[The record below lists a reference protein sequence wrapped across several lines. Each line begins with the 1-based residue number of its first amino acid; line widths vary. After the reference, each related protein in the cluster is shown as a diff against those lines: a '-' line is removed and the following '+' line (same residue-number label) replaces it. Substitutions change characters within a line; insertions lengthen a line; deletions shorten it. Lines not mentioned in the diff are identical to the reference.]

1 MLKNDALGPS
11 KAFSKLLRRDWFSR
25 IWILQEAALAKEI
38 LIRCGSQT
46 TPWIGFMAVLNK
58 LKNNNKSA
66 GDYRAALNLDTFRKD
81 YQWKGHGVDVH
92 AAMVQS
98 RQCDA
103 SDPRDKIYALL
114 GVCPDLAYAMGEPD
128 YKLSVAVVW
137 TRAQR
142 ACFSGPLSINAISLV
157 SVGERQEAD
166 VPSWV
171 PDLSTGLH
179 TWPRRPPASA
189 TGDGVTTIIQCSGDD
204 PNCLHVRGVAVDTLI
219 SPFEYTDSK
228 TFNDV
233 VVQWRNWW
241 TRFEE
246 LTRFQDNT
254 DMNNNTEKVFAFWST
269 LHCDVKGSTPNTGT
283 LFTWHRRILSG
294 SESVDSNTT
303 AFRDIKASNFA
314 ETTLARIFGLT
325 QQRTIGLFPK
335 NAQVGDRIVLFSG
348 GSTPYLIRPAYHNL
362 GSYDQR
368 RKTCSRR
375 LGDGF
380 ELVGPCYVWGLA
392 EAEARATKHLQS
404 SHEII
409 IF

>member
-1 MLKNDALGPS
+1 MMKNDTLGPS

-25 IWILQEAALAKEI
+25 IWILQEVALAKDI

-46 TPWIGFMAVLNK
+46 TPWIGFMAVLDK
-58 LKNNNKSA
+58 LKNNNKSSA
-66 GDYRAALNLDTFRKD
+66 DYRAALNLDTFRKD
-81 YQWKGHGVDVH
+81 YRWKGHGVDVH

-128 YKLSVAVVW
+128 YKLSAAVVW

-142 ACFSGPLSINAISLV
+142 ACFTGPLSINALCLV
-157 SVGERQEAD
+157 SVGERREED

-179 TWPRRPPASA
+179 TWPRRSPVPAIS
-189 TGDGVTTIIQCSGDD
+189 DGVTTIIQCSGDD
-204 PNCLHVRGVAVDTLI
+204 PVCLHVRGTFVDALI
-219 SPFEYTDSK
+219 SPFEYTNNK

-241 TRFEE
+241 TRFQE
-246 LTRFQDNT
+246 LDTGIYS
-254 DMNNNTEKVFAFWST
+254 NTEKVLAFWST
-269 LHCDVKGSTPNTGT
+269 LYCDTKGETPNTGA
-283 LFTWHRRILSG
+283 LFTWHRRVLSG
-294 SESVDSNTT
+294 SSLLDTLDNNTT
-303 AFRDIKASNFA
+303 AFRDVKASDFV

-348 GSTPYLIRPAYHNL
+348 GSTPYLIRPAYHHL

-368 RKTCSRR
+368 RKRCSRR

-380 ELVGPCYVWGLA
+380 ELGGPCYVWGLA
-392 EAEARATKHLQS
+392 DLEARATKHLDNQ
-404 SHEII
+404 EIL